1 MTTVAII
8 GATGNVGRPLTH
20 FLLERGVR
28 VRALGRSPE
37 RLADLVARGAEAR
50 VGTVT
55 DARFVAEAF
64 RGVDAVWAMI
74 PPNYGDP
81 DPRAHQ
87 TRVVDALGAGIQV
100 ARVRHIATLSSIGA
114 DQPAGNGP
122 IAGLHDLEQ
131 RLNQVP
137 GLHLLHA
144 RAGYFFENFL
154 RSIGLIRQAG
164 ITGGLFRGDLPIS
177 MVATVDIA
185 RRAAEALAGPSFTGQ
200 SVLELRGPRDY
211 TMREAAALLGA
222 AIGRPDLAYVEFA
235 APDVRSALVA
245 GGFSE
250 TMADLFVEMAQGF
263 NTGHCRPLAP
273 RSPAS
278 TTPTSLEHWAGG
290 VFAPAFAG
298 A

>member
-1 MTTVAII
+1 
-8 GATGNVGRPLTH
+8 
-20 FLLERGVR
+20 
-28 VRALGRSPE
+28 
-37 RLADLVARGAEAR
+37 
-50 VGTVT
+50 
-55 DARFVAEAF
+55 
-64 RGVDAVWAMI
+64 
-74 PPNYGDP
+74 
-81 DPRAHQ
+81 
-87 TRVVDALGAGIQV
+87 
-100 ARVRHIATLSSIGA
+100 
-114 DQPAGNGP
+114 
-122 IAGLHDLEQ
+122 
-131 RLNQVP
+131 
-137 GLHLLHA
+137 
-144 RAGYFFENFL
+144 
-154 RSIGLIRQAG
+154 
-164 ITGGLFRGDLPIS
+164 

-185 RRAAEALAGPSFTGQ
+185 RRAAEALAGPTFTGQ
-200 SVLELRGPRDY
+200 TVLELRGPRDY